1 MKKIKK
7 LNIGGH
13 VTKKELAD
21 INQQYQDFYNQAD
34 EVTKAKMNNMILSGQ
49 NYSSADSMNNK
60 SKRDFEYHLKSN
72 ILKAVQ
78 SENFMLDSPTAPTKN
93 IFNGYSNAE
102 SSNLANTLVYR
113 YLNQPTETS
122 HEISHSIEQPAS
134 YSGKR
139 YYDFKFNNPENFSIG
154 GGTFE
159 DRYRNYVNGVIEGL
173 NKAKQEKDNGKIIR
187 GLPIEDI
194 ETRISSL
201 QGLLSNIGDRN
212 AALNNLIEVLKP
224 FNIDRDAFLTYFKD
238 FLPEESEA
246 DVNRNALLNK
256 QYKDVDLSDQSDYVK
271 QLIAQNNFKLMKKD
285 NNIYAFDQNY
295 NPITVPFTQINE
307 DYSQEGVEGSS
318 YGHGL
323 FIDANGNVFMG
334 DTSKITDGH
343 QFKKA
348 LDDFKMNRSKLWL
361 TKEWDF
367 NDSYS
372 DDELT
377 NKLMNELQKNNLSL
391 RRFSYTDVGALFEG
405 NTPVIAYNPSGRRLS
420 HSRYGDIKFDSDT
433 RFAYLD
439 NQGRLQSGKTLQ
451 DIQQVLGSYNRAG
464 YAEED
469 NLGTGGIP
477 SSMSGIFDDAD
488 YLRMSDVIAYNP
500 KGWNKSKTIAQD
512 PQSFVEIVLQSL
524 VNPDNPIRLNNNASV
539 DMTGREA
546 LEKYGFYNGIE
557 GEKLVLATVGKLV
570 EEGSVALTDKQY
582 RDYINKVK
590 NRYATIKYKES
601 VSSQKQGGIIK
612 LEYGGQPISISSVEP
627 ASYHDKFDESKGI
640 KQSKKEAEKAK
651 EQGYSSLSQY
661 DAATTTDVK
670 WTTAD
675 SFRAAALAQ
684 DVAGLIAAIS
694 GAATLGAGSVA
705 AEGLGISATVTDLV
719 ADIIDPKISAG
730 EVFKNLGINAAL
742 SAGAF
747 VGAKTPKII
756 KSAMK
761 LIPHIIMTAG
771 AAGVAL
777 DPEVRQTVKKLV
789 DGKEK
794 LNAKDWNNIYM
805 VLQMGLGLGTGA
817 AQGVAGKR
825 ANKKLDTVRT
835 TESTLDSNI
844 AYIENPSGGAPI
856 ALPKDAAL
864 KVKELLNEGDTSE
877 AKKVLGGLKKPNSDD
892 PLLSEAKVKELTDT
906 HRSWRNWFRKT
917 DNFKIESAKEK
928 SVIDYEALQKLLKE
942 EEERVAKHSNSTWQ
956 NLLSLGNK
964 TPKTAVELAARREL
978 GFNSLP
984 FPFVENGKEKFDK
997 KIKAEIEGLP
1007 YILDPEVLD
1016 TRYDESAIAQAK
1028 KAVRYQAYSDKHQ
1041 AYETAQQNNLEANAR
1056 VKELKKQLDDLNI
1069 EQVSSDYESDYNWL
1083 YRQFSDKYKELTADI
1098 NKLNSSIKR
1107 QKDGPLKDVNQ
1118 SKLSRLE
1125 TELAEIEKRAN
1136 QLLGDGPNSLK
1147 KRQEDLKSLQ
1157 GKRETIEK
1165 DLNEAKTKASTAK
1178 TEYDKIRDE
1187 IRAKMNKASD
1197 DKEKI
1202 IINGSQKTN
1211 NKVKK
1216 TVTIKDMNDKD
1227 VKIEKDSK
1235 IISLIGRKD
1244 GKGEEYAQRAAG
1256 NGAKKIK
1263 IEELSK
1269 IIKDVSK
1276 VEGAYVAENGT
1287 LYIYQQGG
1295 KTKYSHLRK

>member
-13 VTKKELAD
+13 VTKKELEQ
-21 INQQYQDFYNQAD
+21 INQEYQKAYNEAD
-34 EVTKAKMNNMILSGQ
+34 EATKAKMNNMILSGQ

-122 HEISHSIEQPAS
+122 QQPSYSTEQPIS
-134 YSGKR
+134 DSGKR

-173 NKAKQEKDNGKIIR
+173 IKAKHEKDNGKIIR

-212 AALNNLIEVLKP
+212 VALNNLIEVLKP

-246 DVNRNALLNK
+246 EKNKNDLINK
-256 QYKDVDLSDQSDYVK
+256 QYKEVDLSDQSDYVK
-271 QLIAQNNFKLMKKD
+271 QLIAQNNFKFMKKD

-295 NPITVPFTQINE
+295 NPITTPFIQIN
-307 DYSQEGVEGSS
+307 DDFSQEGVEGSS

-323 FIDANGNVFMG
+323 LIDANGNVFMG
-334 DTSKITDGH
+334 DTSKITAGH
-343 QFKKA
+343 RFKQA
-348 LDDFKMNRSKLWL
+348 LDDFVTNMNRSGLWL
-361 TKEWDF
+361 TKTWDF
-367 NDSYS
+367 NNSYS
-372 DDELT
+372 DDDLT
-377 NKLMNELQKNNLSL
+377 NKLMWQFKKEKPQLQNV
-391 RRFSYTDVGALFEG
+391 SYTDVGALFEG
-405 NTPVIAYNPSGRRLS
+405 NTPIIAYDPSGRDFQS
-420 HSRYGDIKFDSDT
+420 SRYGDIKFDANT

-439 NQGRLQSGKTLQ
+439 ANGELQSGKTLQ
-451 DIQQVLGSYNRAG
+451 EIEQAVGKYNRSG
-464 YAEED
+464 YSGED
-469 NLGTGGIP
+469 NTGTGEGLHTTR
-477 SSMSGIFDDAD
+477 GIFDDAETLD
-488 YLRMSDVIAYNP
+488 MNSVEAFDEGFFH
-500 KGWNKSKTIAQD
+500 KGITIAQRPD
-512 PQSFVEIVLQSL
+512 LFVSIVLQAL
-524 VNPDNPIRLNNNASV
+524 VKPDATLNLSAFDINTNKKGKELL
-539 DMTGREA
+539 DE
-546 LEKYGFYNGIE
+546 YGYYSSNDRK
-557 GEKLVLATVGKLV
+557 KLILATVGRLV
-570 EEGSVALTDKQY
+570 EDGDVELEEPLRSIYTRY
-582 RDYINKVK
+582 VK
-590 NRYATIKYKES
+590 NKYYSLLKNS
-601 VSSQKQGGIIK
+601 STASQKNGGIIK
-612 LEYGGQPISISSVEP
+612 FEYGGQPLTLSQQSN
-627 ASYHDKFDESKGI
+627 SKQDSWYDSEGT
-640 KQSKKEAEKAK
+640 KRTEKEAEKAK

-761 LIPHIIMTAG
+761 LIPHIVMTIG

-777 DPEVRQTVKKLV
+777 DPEVHQTVKKLV

-805 VLQMGLGLGTGA
+805 VLQMSLGLGTGS
-817 AQGVAGKR
+817 AQGVASKR
-825 ANKKLDTVRT
+825 ANKKLNTVRT
-835 TESTLDSNI
+835 TESTLDPNT

-856 ALPKDAAL
+856 ALPKETA
-864 KVKELLNEGDTSE
+864 
-877 AKKVLGGLKKPNSDD
+877 
-892 PLLSEAKVKELTDT
+892 AKVKDLLNDGKNTQAKQILSELKKQDTDERLLTDDQITELTNT
-906 HRSWRNWFRKT
+906 SRSWRNWFRKT
-917 DNFKIESAKEK
+917 DNFKPEVPEES
-928 SVIDYEALQKLLKE
+928 SVIDYEALQKLIKE
-942 EEERVAKHSNSTWQ
+942 EESRVGNSAWQ
-956 NLLSLGNK
+956 NLLSVGNK
-964 TPKTAVELAARREL
+964 TPKTAVELAAMREL
-978 GFNSLP
+978 GINPLP
-984 FPFVENGKEKFDK
+984 FPFVKNGRKKLNEK
-997 KIKAEIEGLP
+997 IQAEIDKLP
-1007 YILDPEVLD
+1007 YILDPEVLQTKFD
-1016 TRYDESAIAQAK
+1016 EDLIKSERQSEKRIEAILSLDELRRTKQEKIDAEAEVKRIQEELEGLNIDQARNDYDADRNWLFTQFLD
-1028 KAVRYQAYSDKHQ
+1028 QD
-1041 AYETAQQNNLEANAR
+1041 
-1056 VKELKKQLDDLNI
+1056 KELKTKIRQL
-1069 EQVSSDYESDYNWL
+1069 E
-1083 YRQFSDKYKELTADI
+1083 FSMR
-1098 NKLNSSIKR
+1098 R
-1107 QKDGPLKDVNQ
+1107 QKDGPAKTLKQ
-1118 SKLSRLE
+1118 SELSKLE
-1125 TELAEIEKRAN
+1125 KELAEIESRAK
-1136 QLLGDGPNSLK
+1136 Q
-1147 KRQEDLKSLQ
+1147 LQ
-1157 GKRETIEK
+1157 GKGKASLKQKEK
-1165 DLNEAKTKASTAK
+1165 DLASLQESYNLTKEQLDDAKTKASTAK
-1178 TEYDKIRDE
+1178 TEYDKIRDDLKLRRNR
-1187 IRAKMNKASD
+1187 RANEAEDLLIVDAQNS
-1197 DKEKI
+1197 
-1202 IINGSQKTN
+1202 N

-1216 TVTIKDMNDKD
+1216 AATIKDTNGAEVQIK
-1227 VKIEKDSK
+1227 EGSK
-1235 IISLIGRKD
+1235 VISLIGRNVTKGKD
-1244 GKGEEYAQRAAG
+1244 YAKRAAG
-1256 NGAKKIK
+1256 TRAKEIK
-1263 IEELSK
+1263 KEELSK

>member
-7 LNIGGH
+7 LNTGGH
-13 VTKKELAD
+13 VTKQELAE
-21 INQQYQDFYNQAD
+21 INEQYQKFYEQAD
-34 EVTKAKMNNMILSGQ
+34 EATKAKMNNIILSGQ

-78 SENFMLDSPTAPTKN
+78 SKNFMLDSPTAPTKN
-93 IFNGYSNAE
+93 VFNGYSNAE

-122 HEISHSIEQPAS
+122 HQISHSTEQPIS
-134 YSGKR
+134 DSGKR

-173 NKAKQEKDNGKIIR
+173 NKAKHEKDNGKIIR
-187 GLPIEDI
+187 GLSIEDI

-201 QGLLSNIGDRN
+201 QELLSNIGDRN
-212 AALNNLIEVLKP
+212 TALNNLIEVLKP

-238 FLPEESEA
+238 FLPEDSEA
-246 DVNRNALLNK
+246 DVNRNALINK

-271 QLIAQNNFKLMKKD
+271 QLIAQNNFKLMEKD

-295 NPITVPFTQINE
+295 KPITVPFAQINE

-323 FIDANGNVFMG
+323 LIDANGNVFMG

-343 QFKKA
+343 QFKEA
-348 LDDFKMNRSKLWL
+348 LDKFVEEMNRNKLWL

-367 NDSYS
+367 NNSYS
-372 DDELT
+372 EDELT
-377 NKLMNELQKNNLSL
+377 NKLMNELQKNNSSL
-391 RRFSYTDVGALFEG
+391 RKFSYTDVGALFEG
-405 NTPVIAYNPSGRRLS
+405 NTPVIAYNPSGRALS
-420 HSRYGDIKFDSDT
+420 HSRYGDVKFDSGT
-433 RFAYLD
+433 RFAYID
-439 NQGRLQSGKTLQ
+439 ANGELQSGQTLQ
-451 DIQQVLGSYNRAG
+451 QIEQILGRYNRAG
-464 YAEED
+464 YSGEN
-469 NLGTGGIP
+469 NLGTGSTP
-477 SSMSGIFDDAD
+477 ASMSGILDDD
-488 YLRMSDVIAYNP
+488 ILDMSAIKAYDP
-500 KGWNKSKTIAQD
+500 WGLWNSKTIAED
-512 PQSFVEIVLQSL
+512 PKSFVEIVLQAL
-524 VNPDNPIRLNNNASV
+524 VNPDNPIQLSNGVSL
-539 DMTGREA
+539 DITGRKA
-546 LEKYGFYNGIE
+546 LEDYGYYGL
-557 GEKLVLATVGKLV
+557 GGDKAVLATVYKLV
-570 EEGSVALTDKQY
+570 ENGDVALTDKQY
-582 RDYINKVK
+582 RDYVRYVK
-590 NRYATIKYKES
+590 NKYATIKYRERTA
-601 VSSQKQGGIIK
+601 SQKQGGVLK
-612 LEYGGQPISISSVEP
+612 FEYGGQPISISSTEP
-627 ASYHDKFDESKGI
+627 ASYHDKFDESEGI
-640 KQSKKEAEKAK
+640 KKSKKDAEKAK

-761 LIPHIIMTAG
+761 LIPHIVMTIG

-777 DPEVRQTVKKLV
+777 DPEVHQTVKKLV

-805 VLQMGLGLGTGA
+805 VLQMSLGLGTGS
-817 AQGVAGKR
+817 AQGVASKR
-825 ANKKLDTVRT
+825 ANKKLNTVRT
-835 TESTLDSNI
+835 TESTLDPNT

-856 ALPKDAAL
+856 ALPKETA
-864 KVKELLNEGDTSE
+864 KQVKDLLNDRKNTQAKQILSE
-877 AKKVLGGLKKPNSDD
+877 LKKQGTDEKLLTDD
-892 PLLSEAKVKELTDT
+892 QIAELTNT
-906 HRSWRNWFRKT
+906 SRSWRNWFRKT
-917 DNFKIESAKEK
+917 DNFKPEVPEES

-942 EEERVAKHSNSTWQ
+942 EKERVGNSAWQ

-964 TPKTAVELAARREL
+964 TPNTAVELAAMREL
-978 GFNSLP
+978 GINPLP
-984 FPFVENGKEKFDK
+984 FPFVKNGKKKFDTRLK
-997 KIKAEIEGLP
+997 EEIDRLP
-1007 YILDPEVLD
+1007 YILDPEVLN
-1016 TRYDESAIAQAK
+1016 TSFNESAIRSKQK
-1028 KAVRYQAYSDKHQ
+1028 KAKYS
-1041 AYETAQQNNLEANAR
+1041 ETKKSLEAHQNAKQKKLDAEAE
-1056 VKELKKQLDDLNI
+1056 VKRIQEELTGLNIDSERNTYNADYVWYHNQFENEAKNLKKEINILNLAKRKMKEGTAEYNKKMSDIEERTKKLEEIRSRAAQLQGEGKGSLK
-1069 EQVSSDYESDYNWL
+1069 Q
-1083 YRQFSDKYKELTADI
+1083 
-1098 NKLNSSIKR
+1098 R
-1107 QKDGPLKDVNQ
+1107 QKD
-1118 SKLSRLE
+1118 LE
-1125 TELAEIEKRAN
+1125 F
-1136 QLLGDGPNSLK
+1136 
-1147 KRQEDLKSLQ
+1147 LQ
-1157 GKRETIEK
+1157 GYREILEK
-1165 DLNEAKTKASTAK
+1165 ELNKANTKSSAAK
-1178 TEYDKIRDE
+1178 TEYEQIRKDLKRKRERQANKIEDKL
-1187 IRAKMNKASD
+1187 
-1197 DKEKI
+1197 
-1202 IINGSQKTN
+1202 INAAQNSN

-1216 TVTIKDMNDKD
+1216 TVTVKDANNNNVQIKEGST
-1227 VKIEKDSK
+1227 V
-1235 IISLIGRKD
+1235 ISLIGRNVTKGKD
-1244 GKGEEYAQRAAG
+1244 YAKRAAG
-1256 NGAKKIK
+1256 TGAKEIK
-1263 IEELSK
+1263 KQELSK
-1269 IIKDVSK
+1269 IIKDISK